1 MMTKQSFEYT
11 GSSTYEINNVV
22 VSNNNIALFD
32 QLTGVGG
39 VDYMPYDGATVTV
52 KAGDSTGTY
61 QDLAPTLNNKLYYH
75 VSDKIYDARDKDTLV
90 NISTEIPVIYSG
102 GEFVGTFVFVNPND
116 YPYLYLFWNYNDTA
130 EGSTNISYI
139 GVTDE
144 RVIDWTLGSYLGVA
158 GINYNSLDTPTRFQ
172 IKWNGGIV
180 SDSGYVGL
188 NTLANYNALI
198 SAGVNPDDIKLSFP
212 YNGLVNN
219 GNGAL
224 RFKKNTDLGYGE
236 IIVSSPIATSTWI
249 INKVNPYLTPFY
261 IDITDGDISNVCT
274 QCPTSNYYHDGF
286 NLTPETGD
294 NTVDFHSS
302 KVNFESGFCFK

>member
-116 YPYLYLFWNYNDTA
+116 YPY
-130 EGSTNISYI
+130 
-139 GVTDE
+139 
-144 RVIDWTLGSYLGVA
+144 
-158 GINYNSLDTPTRFQ
+158 
-172 IKWNGGIV
+172 
-180 SDSGYVGL
+180 
-188 NTLANYNALI
+188 
-198 SAGVNPDDIKLSFP
+198 
-212 YNGLVNN
+212 
-219 GNGAL
+219 
-224 RFKKNTDLGYGE
+224 
-236 IIVSSPIATSTWI
+236 
-249 INKVNPYLTPFY
+249 
-261 IDITDGDISNVCT
+261 
-274 QCPTSNYYHDGF
+274 
-286 NLTPETGD
+286 
-294 NTVDFHSS
+294 
-302 KVNFESGFCFK
+302 